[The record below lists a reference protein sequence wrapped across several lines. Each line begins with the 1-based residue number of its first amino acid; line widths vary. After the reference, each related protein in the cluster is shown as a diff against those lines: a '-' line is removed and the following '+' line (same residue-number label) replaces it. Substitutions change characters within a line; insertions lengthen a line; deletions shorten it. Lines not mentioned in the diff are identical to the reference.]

1 MRARLWIFA
10 KLMLY
15 WMLFMSV
22 IRISFLVYNF
32 DLSSQLT
39 FKEILLSLAYGMPM
53 DLSMAGYVMLLSG
66 LFLTASTLIKGR
78 WIYYALFSLSM
89 IALFLQIIIVIVD
102 IELYRHWGFRMNNTP
117 LFYMGS
123 GALGS
128 IDIWVAIKVLLIGAA
143 LAFALVWLYLRWIA
157 PTIWNLIAAPK
168 KSALIFLLLT
178 ASMVLCIRGSF
189 TVATM
194 NTGFVYFHTT
204 KMYANHAA
212 INVVWNFF
220 RSLSSSA
227 RVVYPETFFDQQLTE
242 KHFQELY
249 PVSDSTYS
257 ILNTP
262 KPNVILVI
270 IESYT
275 AAVIEVLGGAPGVT
289 PRINELSKEGIIFD
303 NFYASG
309 TRTDKGLTGILSAYP
324 SQPNSSI
331 IKFPGKT
338 QNLPSLNKKMEA
350 LGYRTSFIYGGD
362 ADFAN
367 FRSYITASGF
377 DALTEDEDFDRD
389 LNNSKWGVHDGFVGL
404 RVLEELDTTQAPFF
418 KVWLTQS
425 SHEPFDVP
433 AKPKFTDNTLDHRFF
448 NSCHYTDSCIGAF
461 IDKLKT
467 RKDWD
472 NTLVILTADHGHTLP
487 GNQILQ
493 SKERFQIPL
502 LFLGGALKTDSV
514 IHTVGS
520 QTDIANTLLA
530 QLNAASPEFIFSKNL
545 FANTINQHAAFFFHD
560 GFGFV
565 LPENKLM
572 VYDNTAKIFVKV
584 ENVSEAEM
592 ELGKAYQ
599 QKLYSDF
606 NKR

>member
-1 MRARLWIFA
+1 MRARLWIFV

-15 WMLFMSV
+15 WMLFMTI
-22 IRISFLVYNF
+22 IRIIFLAYNY

-39 FKEILLSLAYGMPM
+39 LKEILLSLIYGMPM
-53 DLSMAGYVMLLSG
+53 DLSMTGYLMLLPG
-66 LFLTASTLIKGR
+66 LLLTASILIKGR
-78 WIYYALFSLSM
+78 WIYYALFSVIMFSLFVNIF
-89 IALFLQIIIVIVD
+89 IAIVD
-102 IELYRHWGFRMNNTP
+102 IELYKHWGFRMNNTP

-128 IDIWVAIKVLLIGAA
+128 IDLWVAIKVLCIGAVLG
-143 LAFALVWLYLRWIA
+143 LAFTGLYLKGVAPAVRSMGTALKWSALV
-157 PTIWNLIAAPK
+157 
-168 KSALIFLLLT
+168 LLLIT
-178 ASMVLCIRGSF
+178 WSMRFCIRGSF
-189 TVATM
+189 TVANM
-194 NTGFVYFHTT
+194 NPGFVYFHTT

-212 INVVWNFF
+212 INVIWNFF
-220 RSLSSSA
+220 RSLGNSS

-249 PVSDSTYS
+249 PISDSTYS

-262 KPNVILVI
+262 KPNVILII

-275 AAVIEVLGGAPGVT
+275 ASVIEVLGGVPDVT
-289 PRINELSKEGIIFD
+289 PRINALSKEGILFD

-309 TRTDKGLTGILSAYP
+309 DRTDKGLVCVLGAYP
-324 SQPNSSI
+324 AQPNSSI

-338 QNLPSLNKKMEA
+338 QNLPSLNKKMEE

-362 ADFAN
+362 ADFAY

-377 DALTEDEDFDRD
+377 DALTEDDDFDDD
-389 LNNSKWGVHDGFVGL
+389 LNNSKWGVHDGYVGL
-404 RVLEELDTTQAPFF
+404 RALEELDTAQAPYF

-433 AKPKFTDNTLDHRFF
+433 AKPKFTDNSLEHRFF

-461 IDKLKT
+461 IDKLKS
-467 RKDWD
+467 KAEWN
-472 NTLVILTADHGHTLP
+472 NTLVILTADHGHRLP
-487 GNQILQ
+487 DNQDIQ
-493 SKERFQIPL
+493 SSRRFRIPL
-502 LFLGGALKTDSV
+502 LFLGGAIKTDSV

-530 QLNAASPEFIFSKNL
+530 QLNAASSEFIFSKNL
-545 FANTINQHAAFFFHD
+545 FSPSIKPHAAFFFNN

-572 VYDNTAKIFVKV
+572 VYDNTAKIFVKTK
-584 ENVSEAEM
+584 NVNETEM

>member
-22 IRISFLVYNF
+22 IRISFLAYNYDF
-32 DLSSQLT
+32 SSQLT
-39 FKEILLSLAYGMPM
+39 FSEMLLSLVYGTPM
-53 DLSMAGYVMLLSG
+53 DLSMTGYVMLLAG
-66 LFLTASTLIKGR
+66 LLLTASTLAKGR
-78 WIYYALFSLSM
+78 WIYYSLFSLIM
-89 IALFLQIIIVIVD
+89 LALFLQIIVVIVD
-102 IELYRHWGFRMNNTP
+102 LELYRHWGFRMNNTP

-123 GALGS
+123 GAAGS
-128 IDIWVAIKVLLIGAA
+128 IDLWVAIKVLLIGAA
-143 LAFALVWLYLRWIA
+143 LAFVFVRLYLKWIA
-157 PTIWNLIAAPK
+157 PSVWKLEVAPK
-168 KSALIFLLLT
+168 KSAFVFLLLS
-178 ASMVLCIRGSF
+178 ASMVICIRGSF

-220 RSLSSSA
+220 RSLSSSS
-227 RVVYPETFFDQQLTE
+227 RVVYPETCFDQQLTE
-242 KHFQELY
+242 KYFQELY
-249 PVSDSTYS
+249 PASDSTYR

-262 KPNVILVI
+262 KPNVILII

-275 AAVIEVLGGAPGVT
+275 ASVIEVLGGVPDVT
-289 PRINELSKEGIIFD
+289 PRFNALSKEGILFD

-309 TRTDKGLTGILSAYP
+309 DRTDKGLSSVLSAYP
-324 SQPNSSI
+324 AQPNSSI

-338 QNLPSLNKKMEA
+338 QHLPSLNKKMEA
-350 LGYRTSFIYGGD
+350 LGYKTSFIYGGD

-367 FRSYITASGF
+367 FRSYLTASGF
-377 DALTEDEDFDRD
+377 DALTEDEDFDDD
-389 LNNSKWGVHDGFVGL
+389 LNNSKWGVHDGYVGL
-404 RVLEELDTTQAPFF
+404 RALEELDTAQAPYF

-433 AKPKFTDNTLDHRFF
+433 SKSKFTDNTLEHRFF
-448 NSCHYTDSCIGAF
+448 NSCHYTDSCLGAF

-467 RKDWD
+467 RDDWN
-472 NTLVILTADHGHTLP
+472 NTLVILTADHGHRLP
-487 GNQILQ
+487 DNQDIQ
-493 SKERFQIPL
+493 SSRRFRIPL
-502 LFLGGALKTDSV
+502 LFLGGAVKSDSV

-530 QLNAASPEFIFSKNL
+530 QLGAESAEFIFSKNL
-545 FANTINQHAAFFFHD
+545 FAHTLKPHAAFFFNN

-565 LPENKLM
+565 LPENKIM
-572 VYDNTAKIFVKV
+572 VYDNTAKVFVKA
-584 ENVSEAEM
+584 ENVSEAEK

-599 QKLYSDF
+599 QKLFSDF

>member
-22 IRISFLVYNF
+22 IRISFLAYNY

-39 FKEILLSLAYGMPM
+39 FKEILLSLVYGTPM
-53 DLSMAGYVMLLSG
+53 DLSMTGYVMLLSG
-66 LFLTASTLIKGR
+66 LFLTVSTLIKGR

-89 IALFLQIIIVIVD
+89 LALFLQIIIVIID
-102 IELYRHWGFRMNNTP
+102 LELYRHWGFRMNNTP

-123 GALGS
+123 GAAGS
-128 IDIWVAIKVLLIGAA
+128 IDLWVAIKVLLIGAV
-143 LAFALVWLYLRWIA
+143 LAFTFVWLYVKWIA
-157 PTIWNLIAAPK
+157 PSVWNLGTALK
-168 KSALIFLLLT
+168 KSALVLLLL
-178 ASMVLCIRGSF
+178 SGLMVLCIRGSF

-220 RSLSSSA
+220 RSLSSSS

-262 KPNVILVI
+262 KPNVVIII

-275 AAVIEVLGGAPGVT
+275 ASVIEALGGVPGVT
-289 PRINELSKEGIIFD
+289 PRINALSKEGILFD

-309 TRTDKGLTGILSAYP
+309 DRTDKGLSSVLSAYP
-324 SQPNSSI
+324 AQPNSSI

-377 DALTEDEDFDRD
+377 DALTEDEDFEDE

-404 RVLEELDTTQAPFF
+404 RALEELDTAQTPYF

-433 AKPKFTDNTLDHRFF
+433 AKPKFTDGSLEHRFF

-461 IDKLKT
+461 IDKLKN

-472 NTLVILTADHGHTLP
+472 NTLVILTADHGHRLP
-487 GNQILQ
+487 DNQDIQ
-493 SKERFQIPL
+493 SSRRFRIPL
-502 LFLGGALKTDSV
+502 LFLGGAIKSDSV

-545 FANTINQHAAFFFHD
+545 FSNTINPHAAFFFNN

-565 LPENKLM
+565 LPDNKLM
-572 VYDNTAKIFVKV
+572 VYDNTAKIFVKA